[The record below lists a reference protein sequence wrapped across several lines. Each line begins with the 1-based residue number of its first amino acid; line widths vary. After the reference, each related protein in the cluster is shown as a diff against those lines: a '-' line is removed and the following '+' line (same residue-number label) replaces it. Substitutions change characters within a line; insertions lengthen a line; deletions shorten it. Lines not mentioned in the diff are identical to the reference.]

1 MRESK
6 SQVTVERLERAI
18 RAVAGWM
25 IQYDL
30 PQVLPTL
37 KRLQAE
43 RDRLLKEGNPI
54 EYAKRV
60 LDLMIAGPKG
70 GPSSD
75 MQGYEG

>member
-1 MRESK
+1 M
-6 SQVTVERLERAI
+6 V
-18 RAVAGWM
+18 
-25 IQYDL
+25 QYDL

-60 LDLMIAGPKG
+60 LAA
-70 GPSSD
+70 
-75 MQGYEG
+75 